1 MNGMRYT
8 ETNKCVSSN
17 ALPYTRM
24 PYPIDNPID
33 NVTHTTQNASLSVKF
48 TL

>member
-24 PYPIDNPID
+24 PYPIDN
-33 NVTHTTQNASLSVKF
+33 VTHTTQNASLSVKF